1 MLRELH
7 IRNFAV
13 VEQMELRL
21 REGMTVFTGETGAG
35 KSILIEA
42 VGLVLGDRARPTA
55 IRQGCTDADIAAI
68 FDVRDDPAVK
78 KLLASRGI
86 EYTEDECIL
95 RRQLS
100 VDGRSRAYVNGLPVP
115 LRVLQ
120 TLGERLVDIHGQ
132 HAHYSLLHS
141 AAQRQLLDD
150 FASHGPFLDDTK
162 KTYHE
167 WSKLTYALADLD
179 KADPDDTHRTD
190 TLSYEID
197 ELQATV
203 VTAEQLQALEQEHTA
218 LANANLI
225 LTQCQRA
232 ITLLEAEAGVTDKLR
247 DALKELRRLQALQ
260 PKIVPALELLENAA
274 IQLEEAGSELRHH
287 LHELEPDPERLDHIE
302 RQLSTLHDLARKHQ
316 TVVQKLPKTLVELK
330 QRLSVLRAAES
341 KRVEL
346 QQSQAQLLKRF
357 HHLAAQLSASRS
369 RHAKELAIA
378 CNQHFQQLGMRDA
391 ELLVRVTPADS
402 DEPSPEGVDTVEF
415 LISTSPGQPPLPLR
429 HSASGGELSRVG
441 LALQV
446 VAVRKHGIG
455 TLIFDEVDAG
465 IGGRTAQI
473 VGRLLRQL
481 GEHRQ
486 VLCVTHLPQ
495 VAAEGHHHVGVTK
508 RINRHTTQT
517 AANILDLDSRIGEI
531 ARMLGGIEITQQTLA
546 HAREML
552 LASQNRE
559 AAKLSR

>member
-42 VGLVLGDRARPTA
+42 VGLVLGDRPRPNT
-55 IRQGCTDADIAAI
+55 IRQGCADADIVAI
-68 FDVRDDPAVK
+68 FDILDDPGVK
-78 KLLASRGI
+78 QLLASNGI
-86 EYTEDECIL
+86 ECAEDECIL

-115 LRVLQ
+115 LRALQ

-132 HAHYSLLHS
+132 HAHYSLLQP

-150 FASHGPFLDDTK
+150 FADHGLLLDDTK
-162 KTYHE
+162 KTYRE
-167 WSKLTYALADLD
+167 WSMLTSVLAELD
-179 KADPDDTHRTD
+179 KADPEDDRSD
-190 TLSYEID
+190 TLSHGID

-203 VTAEQLQALEQEHTA
+203 VTAEQLQALEQEYTT
-218 LANANLI
+218 LANVNRI
-225 LTQCQRA
+225 LTQGQRA
-232 ITLLEAEAGVTDKLR
+232 LTLLEAEAGITDNLR
-247 DALKELRRLQALQ
+247 DALKELRQIQTLH
-260 PKIVPALELLENAA
+260 PKIIPALELLENAA
-274 IQLEEAGSELRHH
+274 IQLEEAGTDLRHH
-287 LHELEPDPERLDHIE
+287 LHQLEPDPERLGQIE
-302 RQLSTLHDLARKHQ
+302 RQLSALHDLARKHHTPIQNLAQ
-316 TVVQKLPKTLVELK
+316 TLADLK
-330 QRLSVLRAAES
+330 QHFSARIEAES
-341 KRVEL
+341 KRAEL
-346 QQSQAQLLKRF
+346 AQSQSQLLKRF
-357 HHLAAQLSASRS
+357 HHLAAQLSASRAH
-369 RHAKELAIA
+369 HAKELAIA
-378 CNQHFQQLGMRDA
+378 CSEHFQHLGMRDA
-391 ELLVRVTPADS
+391 ELLVHVTS
-402 DEPSPEGVDTVEF
+402 VNGDEPSPEGMDTVEF
-415 LISTSPGQPPLPLR
+415 LISTNPGQAPLSLR
-429 HSASGGELSRVG
+429 HNASGGELSRIG

-473 VGRLLRQL
+473 VGQLLRQL

-508 RINRHTTQT
+508 RINGETTQT
-517 AANILDLDSRIGEI
+517 VASVLDLELRIGEL
-531 ARMLGGIEITQQTLA
+531 ARMLGGIQITQQTLA

-552 LASQNRE
+552 LASQDRGGANPFR
-559 AAKLSR
+559 

>member
-1 MLRELH
+1 MLGELH

-42 VGLVLGDRARPTA
+42 VGLVLGDRARPTV

-68 FDVRDDPAVK
+68 FDIRDDPAVK
-78 KLLASRGI
+78 QLLASNGI
-86 EYTEDECIL
+86 ECAEDECIL

-115 LRVLQ
+115 LRALQ

-132 HAHYSLLHS
+132 HAHYSLLQP

-150 FASHGPFLDDTK
+150 FADHGPLLDDTK
-162 KTYHE
+162 KTYRE
-167 WSKLTYALADLD
+167 WSMLTSALAELD
-179 KADPDDTHRTD
+179 KADPEDAHRSD
-190 TLSYEID
+190 TLSHEIG

-203 VTAEQLQALEQEHTA
+203 ITAEQLQALEQEHTT
-218 LANANLI
+218 LANVNLI
-225 LTQCQRA
+225 LTQGQRA
-232 ITLLEAEAGVTDKLR
+232 LTLLGAEAGVTDKLR
-247 DALKELRRLQALQ
+247 DALKELRQIQTLQ
-260 PKIVPALELLENAA
+260 PKINPAVELLENAA
-274 IQLEEAGSELRHH
+274 IQLEEAGTELRHH
-287 LHELEPDPERLDHIE
+287 LHQLEPDPERLAQIE
-302 RQLSTLHDLARKHQ
+302 RQLSALHDLARKHHTAVQNLAQ
-316 TVVQKLPKTLVELK
+316 TLAELK
-330 QRLSVLRAAES
+330 QRLSARFEAES
-341 KRVEL
+341 KRAEL
-346 QQSQAQLLKRF
+346 TQSQTHLLQRF
-357 HHLAAQLSASRS
+357 HHLAAQLSASRAQ
-369 RHAKELAIA
+369 HAKELAIA
-378 CNQHFQQLGMRDA
+378 CSEHFQHLGMRDA
-391 ELLVRVTPADS
+391 ELLVHVTPVDS
-402 DEPSPEGVDTVEF
+402 DEPSPEGMDTVEF
-415 LISTSPGQPPLPLR
+415 LISTNPGQAPLPLR
-429 HSASGGELSRVG
+429 HSASGGELSRIG

-465 IGGRTAQI
+465 IGGGTAQI

-495 VAAEGHHHVGVTK
+495 VAVEGHHHVGVTK
-508 RINRHTTQT
+508 RINGEATQT
-517 AANILDLDSRIGEI
+517 VASVLDLELRIGEI
-531 ARMLGGIEITQQTLA
+531 ARMLGGIQITQQTLA

-552 LASQNRE
+552 LGSEERAGANPFR
-559 AAKLSR
+559 